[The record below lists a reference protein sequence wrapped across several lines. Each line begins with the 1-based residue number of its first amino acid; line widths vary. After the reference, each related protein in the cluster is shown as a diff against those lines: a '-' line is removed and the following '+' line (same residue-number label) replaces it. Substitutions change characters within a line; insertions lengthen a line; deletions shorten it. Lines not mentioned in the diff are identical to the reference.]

1 MPNRAY
7 LTPVL
12 AVGLSRVY
20 WQRVRAARILPTMPH
35 PISEQTI
42 REVAKLARLNLTDDE
57 ARLFSSQLGDVLGAI
72 DQLKQL
78 DVENVKPMPHA
89 YDQLNVFRED
99 KETPG
104 MPVDQALANA
114 PDKDEP
120 FFKVPKV
127 LGDGGGA

>member
-1 MPNRAY
+1 
-7 LTPVL
+7 
-12 AVGLSRVY
+12 
-20 WQRVRAARILPTMPH
+20 MPH

-57 ARLFSSQLGDVLGAI
+57 AKRFSSQLGDVLGAI

-78 DVENVKPMPHA
+78 DVENIKPMPHA
-89 YDQLNVFRED
+89 LDQFNVFRADEESQGLSTD
-99 KETPG
+99 A
-104 MPVDQALANA
+104 ALANA
-114 PDKDEP
+114 PDKDGS

>member
-1 MPNRAY
+1 MA
-7 LTPVL
+7 
-12 AVGLSRVY
+12 
-20 WQRVRAARILPTMPH
+20 H
-35 PISEQTI
+35 PISKETV
-42 REVAKLARLNLTDDE
+42 REVARLARLNLTDDQA
-57 ARLFSSQLGDVLGAI
+57 ARFASQLGDVLGAI

-89 YDQLNVFRED
+89 LDQLNVFRED
-99 KETPG
+99 QETPG
-104 MPVDQALANA
+104 MSVPSALANA

>member
-1 MPNRAY
+1 
-7 LTPVL
+7 
-12 AVGLSRVY
+12 
-20 WQRVRAARILPTMPH
+20 MPH
-35 PISEQTI
+35 PITQQTV

-57 ARLFSSQLGDVLGAI
+57 AALFASQLGDVLGAI

-78 DVENVKPMPHA
+78 NVEDVKPMPHA
-89 YDQLNVFRED
+89 LDQLNVFRQDTEQ
-99 KETPG
+99 PG

-114 PDKDEP
+114 PDKDPP

>member
-1 MPNRAY
+1 
-7 LTPVL
+7 
-12 AVGLSRVY
+12 
-20 WQRVRAARILPTMPH
+20 MPH

-42 REVAKLARLNLTDDE
+42 REVAKLARLNLTDEE
-57 ARLFSSQLGDVLGAI
+57 ASLFSSQLGDVLGAI

-89 YDQLNVFRED
+89 LDQLNVFRED
-99 KETPG
+99 KEADG
-104 MPVDQALANA
+104 MPVDTALANA

>member
-1 MPNRAY
+1 
-7 LTPVL
+7 
-12 AVGLSRVY
+12 
-20 WQRVRAARILPTMPH
+20 MPH

-42 REVAKLARLNLTDDE
+42 REVAKLARLNLTDQE
-57 ARLFSSQLGDVLGAI
+57 AKLFSSQLGDVLGAI

-89 YDQLNVFRED
+89 YDQFNVFRED
-99 KETPG
+99 KEAQG
-104 MPVDQALANA
+104 LSVEDALKNA

>member
-1 MPNRAY
+1 
-7 LTPVL
+7 
-12 AVGLSRVY
+12 
-20 WQRVRAARILPTMPH
+20 MPH

-57 ARLFSSQLGDVLGAI
+57 AKLFSAQLGDVLGAI

-89 YDQLNVFRED
+89 LDQLNVFRDD
-99 KETPG
+99 KEQPG
-104 MPVDQALANA
+104 MSVDDALANA
-114 PDKDEP
+114 PDKDVP

>member
-1 MPNRAY
+1 
-7 LTPVL
+7 
-12 AVGLSRVY
+12 
-20 WQRVRAARILPTMPH
+20 MPH

-57 ARLFSSQLGDVLGAI
+57 AKLFSSQLGDVLGAI

-89 YDQLNVFRED
+89 LDQLNVFRED
-99 KETPG
+99 KEASG
-104 MPVDQALANA
+104 MAVGEALTNA

-127 LGDGGGA
+127 LGDAGGA

>member
-1 MPNRAY
+1 MA
-7 LTPVL
+7 
-12 AVGLSRVY
+12 
-20 WQRVRAARILPTMPH
+20 H

-42 REVAKLARLNLTDDE
+42 REVAKLARLNLTDEE
-57 ARLFSSQLGDVLGAI
+57 ASLFSTQLGDVLGAI

-89 YDQLNVFRED
+89 LDQLNVFRED
-99 KETPG
+99 QEAPG
-104 MPVDQALANA
+104 MAVDQALTNA
-114 PDKDEP
+114 PDQDPP

>member
-1 MPNRAY
+1 
-7 LTPVL
+7 
-12 AVGLSRVY
+12 
-20 WQRVRAARILPTMPH
+20 MPH

-57 ARLFSSQLGDVLGAI
+57 AKLFSTQLGDVLGAI

-78 DVENVKPMPHA
+78 DVKDVKPMPHA
-89 YDQLNVFRED
+89 LDQVNVFRED
-99 KETPG
+99 NEQTR
-104 MPVDQALANA
+104 MTVDEALSNA

>member
-1 MPNRAY
+1 
-7 LTPVL
+7 
-12 AVGLSRVY
+12 
-20 WQRVRAARILPTMPH
+20 MPH

-42 REVAKLARLNLTDDE
+42 REVARLARLNLTDDE
-57 ARLFSSQLGDVLGAI
+57 ATLFASQLGDVLGAI

-89 YDQLNVFRED
+89 YDQFNVFRED
-99 KETPG
+99 KESPG
-104 MPVDQALANA
+104 MAVDEALANA